1 MDTEDTI
8 CAVASAAG
16 AAARGIVRL
25 SGPRLAECLHAA
37 WPATDKQLAAKQAA
51 TSEAGMWSLP
61 SWGPIPAQVLVWPG
75 ERSYT
80 RQPTAEI
87 HTLGSPPILQAMVR
101 DLCERGARLAKP
113 GEFTL
118 RAFLAGRLDLAQA
131 EAVLG
136 VIDALDQRQ
145 LHVALTQLAGNLSQR
160 LDAVRDRLLDLCADV
175 EAGLDFADEHI
186 TLIEPEAIDR
196 ILLETADDLQ
206 VLLDQMNSRRRIE
219 DQFRIVLQGRPNVG
233 KSTLWNRLLQC
244 DAALVS
250 DIPGTTRDYLIGRLT
265 LGDVE
270 CQIVDTAGM
279 DEALDSYVDRHAQ
292 RLTQQQAE
300 QADLVVLCLDATRS
314 IDRWEQEVLR
324 RSPGPDLVVLTKA
337 DLVRGDLVRGEIAD
351 ERFASHATGAASV
364 ISLSATTGEGLD
376 RLQDELRRL
385 LVDRRNESTGVVSS
399 TATRCLLHLQEGVA
413 ALKRAQ
419 SLAFDTDRQELLAA
433 ELRLALDEVGA
444 MVGAVYTD
452 DILDRVFSRF
462 CIGK

>member
-16 AAARGIVRL
+16 ASARGIIRL
-25 SGPRLAECLHAA
+25 SGPRLVECLQAA
-37 WPATDKQLAAKQAA
+37 WPATDKQLAAKQVA
-51 TSEAGMWSLP
+51 TCEAGMWSLP

-145 LHVALTQLAGNLSQR
+145 LHVALTQLAGNLSHR
-160 LDAVRDRLLDLCADV
+160 LDAVRDRLLNLCADV

-196 ILLETADDLQ
+196 ILVETADDLQ
-206 VLLDQMNSRRRIE
+206 LLLDQMNSRRRIE
-219 DQFRIVLQGRPNVG
+219 DQLRIVLQGRPNVG

-265 LGDVE
+265 LGDIE

-279 DEALDSYVDRHAQ
+279 DDELDSYVDRHAQ

-300 QADLVVLCLDATRS
+300 QADLVVLCLDTTRS

-337 DLVRGDLVRGEIAD
+337 DLARGERPLSERD
-351 ERFASHATGAASV
+351 ERFANHAAGPVPV
-364 ISLSATTGEGLD
+364 ISISATTGEGLD

-399 TATRCLLHLQEGVA
+399 TATRCLLHLQEGLA